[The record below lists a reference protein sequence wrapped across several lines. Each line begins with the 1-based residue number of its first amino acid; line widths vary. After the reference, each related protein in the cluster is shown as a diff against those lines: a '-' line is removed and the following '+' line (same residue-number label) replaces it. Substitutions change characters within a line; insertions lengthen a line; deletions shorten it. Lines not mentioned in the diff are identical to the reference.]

1 MELYVYSE
9 GNKPVAVVVGRQ
21 EAIRQLCGHG
31 NNTFPTTAAER
42 KAISLFLEGNIC
54 ELGQGIALVG
64 YPPEVP
70 DRKLTRVVGAFG
82 ASH

>member
-1 MELYVYSE
+1 MTELYVYSE
-9 GNKPVAVVVGRQ
+9 GNKPVAVCVGRA
-21 EAIRQLCGHG
+21 EAVRRLVADS
-31 NNTFPTTAAER
+31 FPTTAAEK
-42 KAISLFLEGNIC
+42 KAINLFLEGNIC
-54 ELGQGIALVG
+54 ELGTGIQLVG